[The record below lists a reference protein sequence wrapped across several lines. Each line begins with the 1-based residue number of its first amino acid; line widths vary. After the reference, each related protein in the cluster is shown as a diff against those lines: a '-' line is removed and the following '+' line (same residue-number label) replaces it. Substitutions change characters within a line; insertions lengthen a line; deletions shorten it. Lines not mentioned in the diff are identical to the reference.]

1 MSVLKKAI
9 SCGDEITLKNVRFK
23 GSIISGQTSIPLNHN
38 VLQLVYKNLSKILH
52 AMKLWNYLKVKKL
65 GIGINF

>member
-1 MSVLKKAI
+1 MSALKKAI
-9 SCGDEITLKNVRFK
+9 SCGDEITLKSVRFK

-52 AMKLWNYLKVKKL
+52 AMKL
-65 GIGINF
+65 